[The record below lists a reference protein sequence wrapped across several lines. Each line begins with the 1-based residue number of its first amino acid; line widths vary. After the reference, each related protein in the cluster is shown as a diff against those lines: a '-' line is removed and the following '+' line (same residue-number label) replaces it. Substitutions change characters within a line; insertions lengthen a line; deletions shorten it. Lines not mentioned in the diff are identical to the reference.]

1 MNALHAVALRR
12 RSRTVSSS
20 AGASVKLR
28 LRVYLTRGTLDRQ
41 IAAGRPYLS
50 TPALA
55 LRAEQLAE
63 PRTRRQ
69 VAGTLRKIVEYAD
82 RRSAGPVSSAV
93 VVEPVAV
100 RNARHPILGLA
111 ERLEGPAQLNPAGI
125 ARAQVLITDGSSPL
139 FDRNS
144 PRTATQAIYE
154 VQDALEDD
162 LPYAVD
168 GATAF

>member
-1 MNALHAVALRR
+1 MRRWLSSLLRHL
-12 RSRTVSSS
+12 
-20 AGASVKLR
+20 GA
-28 LRVYLTRGTLDRQ
+28 
-41 IAAGRPYLS
+41 RPEK
-50 TPALA
+50 PAL
-55 LRAEQLAE
+55 
-63 PRTRRQ
+63 
-69 VAGTLRKIVEYAD
+69 
-82 RRSAGPVSSAV
+82 